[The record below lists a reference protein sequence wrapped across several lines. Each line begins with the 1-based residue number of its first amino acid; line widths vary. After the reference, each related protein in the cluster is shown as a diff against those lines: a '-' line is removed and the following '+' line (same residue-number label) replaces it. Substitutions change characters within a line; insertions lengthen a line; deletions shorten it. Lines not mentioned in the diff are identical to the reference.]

1 MNDEELAK
9 VLKNFNISN
18 EINIEN
24 FFEHNIRTVGDY
36 IDYTTFESEFKKYYS
51 SNSSLVDKYMETLS
65 SQIFNKANETKIWQI
80 FVLCDIY
87 KMLNKKM
94 LKPFF
99 CFCYI
104 SALISNKLK
113 ENNFIS
119 QTALEFIVM
128 NKLSIEEE
136 ININQFDFSIA
147 KPLGLDELTTW
158 IVFFSL
164 DIEHRRKISISDFVS
179 VIDSFIENN
188 SDSAPAVGENLDEL
202 NEEQMKTI
210 KMISSL
216 CIEKGLHEADL
227 YNNATNSSTNEI
239 KSEKLKK
246 TMKNQFGD
254 RISDKELDNFISIFN
269 DKVTFPQFN
278 NVFTKTKYNVLSTS
292 TKENF
297 AKFQERLHRLPVKD
311 NVEVFN
317 KIYYAIMKI
326 IKSHY
331 TKPKETE
338 KKQPTVES
346 KEKNKFNE
354 RRALIDKNVQDETN
368 KWNIIDLFES
378 LIITNNQIYIS
389 SYELYDY
396 ISKRGNL
403 SKESAFS
410 LISILDKDKD
420 GYVSYLDII
429 NYLLTTLTYKSVV
442 LSWRYISNFVNLK
455 DISILSLFNEDNN
468 IITINDT
475 VEKEI
480 FIKKFKSTFDIN
492 TAILILMYE
501 KMQEVIMKNY
511 KRNVIVNDIII
522 NINKQND
529 NTKDINRKRKFKNP
543 NEKINY
549 ECQKIIN
556 TFFTT
561 ENIQLFTQLKET
573 VTMSEYKD
581 NFLIKCN
588 FDYPNG
594 VLLFFKLKEEKD
606 NFIYTKKLYEY
617 ISSNAKFY
625 SDKFYLR
632 NMLKILNNKYTEDYF
647 ILCLETVPYVIEGV
661 SSFDIMKM
669 INVFYPSLSNQI
681 VYHIVKRIDIEEK
694 GVISYNNIINFIE
707 AYTKCKLTYNFL
719 LKVIASYLDVH
730 KINTKDY
737 LSQNILINE
746 NEIITIENSDKVFS
760 KIFKLKESQIEFF
773 FNNNHITLS
782 QLIKDVDFIRLNISD
797 NTEINTETINQF
809 EELFKA
815 IGIKFDDIDTLNIT
829 TDLEI
834 SVNELFTYIKN
845 KIKQKQLTNESEI
858 LKKLILILKSFDK
871 ESKGLIKYEKIFTLF
886 NIRNAKWH
894 MKFISLYVLIKFNG
908 DLNKYIKYKNV
919 TNNQFLTKEEYEF
932 IFIDE
937 EMKQNQY
944 ISDEIFLTFQTQS
957 MFSIY
962 SYLNYIKKIERE
974 VKFKKYN
981 DEDIELIIKSEIQR
995 YESEHYLEKK
1005 SFYSLY
1011 DNIEVNNSFGKVL
1024 CSKIKSMLSSQTKMK
1039 ERYIYVFLNK
1049 FSNGQFILFDLL
1061 SFTNVIQKYTFYKI
1075 SLKSIKQKITDES
1088 YNDTSSLTGKANLC
1102 KFANMMKDIFN
1113 LSLYETII
1121 IFDKLYYKN
1130 KDTAKRVKSIYE
1142 INLDD
1147 FCKYCDIEPT
1157 KIKNEDSVDES
1168 NSEDKK
1174 EINILSKEIMKKIP
1188 GFRLKKGKK
1197 QKSKESLY
1205 QKRHRAQI
1213 GKAFRKF
1220 ALKVK
1225 IASQDD
1231 LDTFFTTYDANQNGY
1246 ISRDELLNILNSFGD
1261 LSENEKMLMVNYVD
1275 ENNLDDISI
1284 QKFINV
1290 IQSIEF
1296 SQEEYDM
1303 IQNEIEKE
1311 KNKFKSQ
1318 INFKQLQSVY
1328 LSNKQKYKAPNNIKK
1343 CSKEEIFDY
1352 IMFSL
1357 QSNIYD
1363 NFTEGN
1369 TIEKSFYDISI
1380 QNSSKVIPQIEF
1392 INIINETL
1400 SYQIDTDTSQRL
1412 IDIAFSDSEPSIK
1425 KSLLKQKLIPYLP
1438 FVDFVISYKITEDTK
1453 AQKKVKA
1460 EISDRLN
1467 LLYKKRNI
1475 QFGKFLKLKLDLNKE
1490 KDVIQIKTVLLNTF
1504 TFGSNTAKRT
1514 INEKEMY
1521 YFKNFL
1527 QKIDKSALSG
1537 INYEIKDSD
1546 YYEYITDNGNRKS
1559 MTIFNNERAAL
1570 KKCEMIYNSL
1580 KENEKFFDEE
1590 FGSWPEDKDPS
1601 NKMGKSSIY
1610 FSLAPKGQVD
1620 PSLIEWYRIDEIS
1633 KNPQFLCNTSDSS
1646 EVVQGA
1652 LGDCWFISALAAI
1665 STKDHL
1671 IRGEFHESI
1680 LEDGNIDN
1688 EETLMLSSGV
1698 YPPIFHYFRTK
1709 GIYCFRFYK
1718 NFKWRYVVID
1728 DRLPCMKVIGKA
1740 KRPKVLYSKC
1750 RNTNEFWVSLIEKAY
1765 AKLHGCYEAIVS
1777 GCIDDGIVDLT
1788 GQESFR
1794 ISLDLLQQHNIPD
1807 DRLWNIIKN
1816 YNRISIKQAKQEDD
1830 EDVITT
1836 KSNTIMLCSVEA
1848 DTNHQEI
1855 CFEDEKM
1862 GLLFNHGYPIL
1873 NAIEIPKLNGK
1884 HRQTSRLIRMKNSW
1898 GFKSWNGKWAMA
1910 SEEYEKNK
1918 EELIKALREIDEN
1931 AKLSEPGTF
1940 FMCFNDFRKIITKL
1954 YLGIEFYP
1962 NYVGFYYDDHW
1973 SDVLPSALPWES
1985 EPDFFN
1991 NPQYYINIKEKTKLF
2006 IDIAQQDPRI
2016 IRQSGNYFPFERFIR
2031 KNCLVIIKASNGK
2044 SRLTQY
2050 KEEDIIMV
2058 SPVRQHKDNSLH
2070 RPLQP
2075 GEYILIPCNCT
2086 KGKGGNFRLSIYVE
2100 DKIDESKGVINFMN
2114 RLKKVYVCKLP
2125 NEKDKDDININPVL
2139 IREYSKTEIEKEKD
2153 EKKNILVYQ
2162 LKKALDSQ
2170 KEEEITFTTNV
2181 K

>member
-1 MNDEELAK
+1 MNDEDLSK
-9 VLKNFNISN
+9 VLENFNISN

-24 FFEHNIRTVGDY
+24 FFEHSIRTIGDY

-51 SNSSLVDKYMETLS
+51 SNPSLVDKYMETLS
-65 SQIFNKANETKIWQI
+65 SQIFNKSNETKIRQI
-80 FVLCDIY
+80 FVLCNIY
-87 KMLNKKM
+87 KKLNKDMLN
-94 LKPFF
+94 PFF

-113 ENNFIS
+113 EKNCIS

-128 NKLSIEEE
+128 NKHSFEEE
-136 ININQFDFSIA
+136 ININQFDYAIA
-147 KPLGLDELTTW
+147 KPLGLDALTAW

-164 DIEHRRKISISDFVS
+164 DIDHKSNISISDFVS

-188 SDSAPAVGENLDEL
+188 SDSAVGENLDEL

-210 KMISSL
+210 NMISSL
-216 CIEKGLHEADL
+216 CIKKGLHEADI
-227 YNNATNSSTNEI
+227 YYNATKSSANET
-239 KSEKLKK
+239 KSETLKK
-246 TMKNQFGD
+246 TIKNQFGD
-254 RISDKELDNFISIFN
+254 KISDEELNNFICIFK

-278 NVFTKTKYNVLSTS
+278 NVFTKTKYNLLSTS

-297 AKFQERLHRLPVKD
+297 SEFQERLRRLPVKD
-311 NVEVFN
+311 NEEVFN
-317 KIYYAIMKI
+317 TIYNEIMKI
-326 IKSHY
+326 IKSHH
-331 TKPKETE
+331 TRPKEA
-338 KKQPTVES
+338 KKEPIVET
-346 KEKNKFNE
+346 KEKNIFNE
-354 RRALIDKNVQDETN
+354 RKALIDKNVQDETN
-368 KWNIIDLFES
+368 KWNIIDLLES

-403 SKESAFS
+403 SKENAFS
-410 LISILDKDKD
+410 LISFLDKDKD

-429 NYLLTTLTYKSVV
+429 NYLLITLTYKSVV

-480 FIKKFKSTFDIN
+480 FIKKFESTFDIN
-492 TAILILMYE
+492 AAILILMYE

-511 KRNVIVNDIII
+511 KRNVIVNDIIM

-529 NTKDINRKRKFKNP
+529 NSKDINSKRKFKNP

-556 TFFTT
+556 TFLTT
-561 ENIQLFTQLKET
+561 DNIQRFAQLKET
-573 VTMSEYKD
+573 VTMSEYKKD
-581 NFLIKCN
+581 FLIKCN

-594 VLLFFKLKEEKD
+594 VLLFYKLKEEKY

-617 ISSNAKFY
+617 ISSNAKLY

-632 NMLKILNNKYTEDYF
+632 NMLKILNNKYTEKYF
-647 ILCLETVPYVIEGV
+647 ILCLETVPYVIEGI
-661 SSFDIMKM
+661 STFDIMKM

-681 VYHIVKRIDIEEK
+681 VYHIVKRIDIEAK
-694 GVISYNNIINFIE
+694 GLISYINIINFIE
-707 AYTKCKLTYNFL
+707 AYTKYKLTYNLL
-719 LKVIASYLDVH
+719 LKVIASYLDMH

-746 NEIITIENSDKVFS
+746 NEIITIKNSNKVLS

-773 FNNNHITLS
+773 CSNKHITLN

-797 NTEINTETINQF
+797 NTEINTDTINQF
-809 EELFKA
+809 EELFKPL
-815 IGIKFDDIDTLNIT
+815 GITFDDIDTLNIT

-834 SVNELFTYIKN
+834 SVNELFTYLKN
-845 KIKQKQLTNESEI
+845 KIKQKQLSNESDI

-871 ESKGLIKYEKIFTLF
+871 ESRGLLKYENIFTLF
-886 NIRNAKWH
+886 NIHNAKWH

-908 DLNKYIKYKNV
+908 DINKYIKYKNV

-944 ISDEIFLTFQTQS
+944 ISDEIFQIFQTQS

-974 VKFKKYN
+974 VKFKKYS

-995 YESEHYLEKK
+995 YESENYLEKK

-1011 DNIEVNNSFGKVL
+1011 DSIEVNNSFGKVL
-1024 CSKIKSMLSSQTKMK
+1024 CSKIKTVLSSQTKMK
-1039 ERYIYVFLNK
+1039 ERYIFVFLNK

-1075 SLKSIKQKITDES
+1075 SLKSIKQKISDES
-1088 YNDTSSLTGKANLC
+1088 FNDTSSLTGKANLC
-1102 KFANMMKDIFN
+1102 KFANIMKDIFN

-1130 KDTAKRVKSIYE
+1130 KDTAKKVKSIYE

-1147 FCKYCDIEPT
+1147 FCNYCDIEPT
-1157 KIKNEDSVDES
+1157 KISNEDSVDES
-1168 NSEDKK
+1168 NTEDKK
-1174 EINILSKEIMKKIP
+1174 DINVLSKEILKKIP
-1188 GFRLKKGKK
+1188 GFILKKGKK
-1197 QKSKESLY
+1197 QKSKESSY

-1213 GKAFRKF
+1213 EKAFRKF

-1225 IASQDD
+1225 IASGDD
-1231 LDTFFTTYDANQNGY
+1231 LDTFFTTYDTNQNGY

-1261 LSENEKMLMVNYVD
+1261 LSENEKILMVNYVD

-1284 QKFINV
+1284 QSFINV

-1296 SQEEYDM
+1296 SQEDYDM
-1303 IQNEIEKE
+1303 IQKEIEIE

-1318 INFKQLQSVY
+1318 INFKQLQSTY
-1328 LSNKQKYKAPNNIKK
+1328 LSNKQKYKPPINIKN
-1343 CSKEEIFDY
+1343 CSKEEIFNY
-1352 IMFSL
+1352 IIFSL

-1369 TIEKSFYDISI
+1369 TIEKSFYEISI

-1400 SYQIDTDTSQRL
+1400 SYQIDTETSQRL

-1438 FVDFVISYKITEDTK
+1438 FIDFVISYKIIEDTK
-1453 AQKKVKA
+1453 AQEKVNA
-1460 EISDRLN
+1460 EISDKLS
-1467 LLYKKRNI
+1467 NI
-1475 QFGKFLKLKLDLNKE
+1475 QFSRNLKLKFDLNKE
-1490 KDVIQIKTVLLNTF
+1490 EDVIQLKSELLNTF
-1504 TFGSNTAKRT
+1504 TFGSNQAKNT
-1514 INEKEMY
+1514 INEKEM
-1521 YFKNFL
+1521 NFL
-1527 QKIDKSALSG
+1527 QTIEQSSLSG
-1537 INYEIKDSD
+1537 INYEIKNSD
-1546 YYEYITDNGNRKS
+1546 YYEYITDSGNKKS

-1610 FSLAPKGQVD
+1610 FNLAPKGQVD

-1633 KNPQFLCNTSDSS
+1633 KNPQFLCNASDSS

-1794 ISLDLLQQHNIPD
+1794 ISLDLRQQHNMPN

-1816 YNRISIKQAKQEDD
+1816 YNRISIKKAKQDDD

-1848 DTNHQEI
+1848 DTKHQEI

-1873 NAIEIPKLNGK
+1873 NAIEIPKPKGK

-1918 EELIKALREIDEN
+1918 EELIKALREIDES

-1973 SDVLPSALPWES
+1973 SDVLPTALPWES

-1991 NPQYYINIKEKTKLF
+1991 NPQYYIHIKEKTKLF
-2006 IDIAQQDPRI
+2006 INIAQQDPRI
-2016 IRQSGNYFPFERFIR
+2016 IRQRGNYFPFERFVR
-2031 KNCLVIIKASNGK
+2031 KNCLVIAKVSNGK

-2050 KEEDIIMV
+2050 KEEDIIMI

-2070 RPLQP
+2070 CPLQP

-2086 KGKGGNFRLSIYVE
+2086 RGKGGNFRLSIYVE

-2162 LKKALDSQ
+2162 FKKALDSQ
-2170 KEEEITFTTNV
+2170 KEEEITNNNEV

>member
-1 MNDEELAK
+1 MNDEELSK
-9 VLKNFNISN
+9 VLENFNISN

-24 FFEHNIRTVGDY
+24 FFEHSIRTIGDY
-36 IDYTTFESEFKKYYS
+36 IDYTTFESEFKQYYS

-65 SQIFNKANETKIWQI
+65 SQIFNKSNETKIWQI

-87 KMLNKKM
+87 KKLNKDMLN
-94 LKPFF
+94 PFF

-113 ENNFIS
+113 EKNCIS

-128 NKLSIEEE
+128 NKHSFEEE
-136 ININQFDFSIA
+136 ININQFDYAIA
-147 KPLGLDELTTW
+147 KPLGLDALTAW

-164 DIEHRRKISISDFVS
+164 DIDHKSNISISDFVS

-188 SDSAPAVGENLDEL
+188 SDSAVGENLDEL

-210 KMISSL
+210 NMISSL
-216 CIEKGLHEADL
+216 CIKKGLHEADI
-227 YNNATNSSTNEI
+227 YYNATKSSANET
-239 KSEKLKK
+239 KSETLKK
-246 TMKNQFGD
+246 TIKNQFGD
-254 RISDKELDNFISIFN
+254 KISDEELNNFICIFK

-278 NVFTKTKYNVLSTS
+278 NVFTKTKYNLLSTS
-292 TKENF
+292 TKTNF
-297 AKFQERLHRLPVKD
+297 SEFQERLRRLPVKD
-311 NVEVFN
+311 NEEVFN
-317 KIYYAIMKI
+317 TIYNEIMKI
-326 IKSHY
+326 IKSHH
-331 TKPKETE
+331 TRPKEA
-338 KKQPTVES
+338 KKEPIVET
-346 KEKNKFNE
+346 KEKNIFNE
-354 RRALIDKNVQDETN
+354 RKALIDKNVQDETN
-368 KWNIIDLFES
+368 KWNKIDLLES

-403 SKESAFS
+403 SKENAFS

-429 NYLLTTLTYKSVV
+429 NYLLITLTYKSVV

-480 FIKKFKSTFDIN
+480 FIKKFESTFDIN

-511 KRNVIVNDIII
+511 KRNVIVNDIIM

-529 NTKDINRKRKFKNP
+529 NSKDINSKRKFKNP

-556 TFFTT
+556 TFLTT
-561 ENIQLFTQLKET
+561 DNIQRFAQLKET
-573 VTMSEYKD
+573 VTMSEYKND
-581 NFLIKCN
+581 FLIKCN

-594 VLLFFKLKEEKD
+594 VLLFYKLKEEKN

-617 ISSNAKFY
+617 ISSNAKLY

-632 NMLKILNNKYTEDYF
+632 NMLKILNNKYKEKYF
-647 ILCLETVPYVIEGV
+647 ILCLETVPYVIEGI
-661 SSFDIMKM
+661 STFDIMKM

-681 VYHIVKRIDIEEK
+681 VYHIVKRIDIEAK
-694 GVISYNNIINFIE
+694 GLISYINIINFIE
-707 AYTKCKLTYNFL
+707 AYTKYKLTYNLL
-719 LKVIASYLDVH
+719 LKVIASYLDMH

-746 NEIITIENSDKVFS
+746 NEIITIENSNKVLS

-773 FNNNHITLS
+773 CRKNHITLN

-797 NTEINTETINQF
+797 NTEINTDTINQF
-809 EELFKA
+809 EELFKPL
-815 IGIKFDDIDTLNIT
+815 GITFDDIDTLNIT

-834 SVNELFTYIKN
+834 SVNELFTYLKN
-845 KIKQKQLTNESEI
+845 KIKQKQLSNESDI

-871 ESKGLIKYEKIFTLF
+871 ESRGLLKYENIFTVF
-886 NIRNAKWH
+886 NIHNAKWH

-908 DLNKYIKYKNV
+908 DINKYIKYKNV

-944 ISDEIFLTFQTQS
+944 ISDEIFQIFQTQS

-974 VKFKKYN
+974 VKFKKYS

-995 YESEHYLEKK
+995 YESENYLEKK

-1011 DNIEVNNSFGKVL
+1011 DSIEVNNSFGKVL
-1024 CSKIKSMLSSQTKMK
+1024 CSKIKTVLSSQTKMK
-1039 ERYIYVFLNK
+1039 ERYIFVFLNK

-1075 SLKSIKQKITDES
+1075 SLKSIKQKISDES
-1088 YNDTSSLTGKANLC
+1088 FNDTSSLTGKANLC

-1130 KDTAKRVKSIYE
+1130 KDTAKKVKSIYE

-1147 FCKYCDIEPT
+1147 FCNYCDIEPT
-1157 KIKNEDSVDES
+1157 KISNEDSVDES
-1168 NSEDKK
+1168 NTEDKK
-1174 EINILSKEIMKKIP
+1174 DINVLSKEILKKIP
-1188 GFRLKKGKK
+1188 GFILKKGKK

-1205 QKRHRAQI
+1205 QKRHRPQI
-1213 GKAFRKF
+1213 EKAFRKF

-1225 IASQDD
+1225 IASGDD
-1231 LDTFFTTYDANQNGY
+1231 LDTFFTTYDTNQNGY

-1261 LSENEKMLMVNYVD
+1261 LSENEKILMVNYVD

-1284 QKFINV
+1284 QSFINV

-1296 SQEEYDM
+1296 SQEDYDM
-1303 IQNEIEKE
+1303 IQKEIEIE

-1318 INFKQLQSVY
+1318 INFKQLQSTY
-1328 LSNKQKYKAPNNIKK
+1328 LSNKQKYKPPINIKN
-1343 CSKEEIFDY
+1343 CSKEEIFNY
-1352 IMFSL
+1352 IIFSL

-1369 TIEKSFYDISI
+1369 TIEKSFYEISI

-1400 SYQIDTDTSQRL
+1400 SYQIDTETSQRL

-1438 FVDFVISYKITEDTK
+1438 FIDFVISYKIIEDTK
-1453 AQKKVKA
+1453 EVNA
-1460 EISDRLN
+1460 EISDKLSN
-1467 LLYKKRNI
+1467 NQFSRN
-1475 QFGKFLKLKLDLNKE
+1475 LKLKLDLDKE
-1490 KDVIQIKTVLLNTF
+1490 KNVIQLKSALLNTF
-1504 TFGSNTAKRT
+1504 TFGSNQAKNT

-1527 QKIDKSALSG
+1527 QTIEQSSLSG

-1546 YYEYITDNGNRKS
+1546 YYEYITDSGNKKS

-1610 FSLAPKGQVD
+1610 FNLAPKGQVD

-1633 KNPQFLCNTSDSS
+1633 KNPQFLCNTSGSS

-1794 ISLDLLQQHNIPD
+1794 ISLDLLQQHNMPN

-1816 YNRISIKQAKQEDD
+1816 YNRISIKKAKQDDD

-1873 NAIEIPKLNGK
+1873 NAIEIPKPKGK

-1973 SDVLPSALPWES
+1973 SDVLPTALPWES

-2006 IDIAQQDPRI
+2006 INIAQQDPRI
-2016 IRQSGNYFPFERFIR
+2016 IRQRGNYFPFERFVR
-2031 KNCLVIIKASNGK
+2031 KNCLVIAKASNGK

-2050 KEEDIIMV
+2050 KEEDIIMI

-2070 RPLQP
+2070 RLLQP

-2086 KGKGGNFRLSIYVE
+2086 RGKGGNFRLSIYVE

-2125 NEKDKDDININPVL
+2125 NEKDKDDININTVL

-2153 EKKNILVYQ
+2153 EKKNILAYQ

-2170 KEEEITFTTNV
+2170 KEEEKTINTEV

>member
-1 MNDEELAK
+1 MNDEDLSK
-9 VLKNFNISN
+9 VLENFNISN

-24 FFEHNIRTVGDY
+24 FFEHSIRTIGDY

-51 SNSSLVDKYMETLS
+51 SNPSLVDKYMETLS
-65 SQIFNKANETKIWQI
+65 SQIFNKSNETKIRQI

-87 KMLNKKM
+87 KKLNKSM

-113 ENNFIS
+113 EKNCIS

-128 NKLSIEEE
+128 NKHSFEEE
-136 ININQFDFSIA
+136 ININQFDYAIA
-147 KPLGLDELTTW
+147 KPLGLDALTAW

-164 DIEHRRKISISDFVS
+164 DIDHKSNISISDFVS

-188 SDSAPAVGENLDEL
+188 SDSAVGENLDEL

-210 KMISSL
+210 NMISSL
-216 CIEKGLHEADL
+216 CIKKGLHEADI
-227 YNNATNSSTNEI
+227 YYNATKSSANET
-239 KSEKLKK
+239 KSETLKK
-246 TMKNQFGD
+246 TIKNQFGD
-254 RISDKELDNFISIFN
+254 KISDEELNNFICIFN

-278 NVFTKTKYNVLSTS
+278 NVFTKTKYNLLSTS

-297 AKFQERLHRLPVKD
+297 SKFQERLRRLPVKD
-311 NVEVFN
+311 NEEVFN
-317 KIYYAIMKI
+317 TIYNEIMKI
-326 IKSHY
+326 KKSHH
-331 TKPKETE
+331 TRPKEA
-338 KKQPTVES
+338 KKEPIVET
-346 KEKNKFNE
+346 KEKNIFNE
-354 RRALIDKNVQDETN
+354 RKALIDKNVQDETN
-368 KWNIIDLFES
+368 KWNIIDLLES

-429 NYLLTTLTYKSVV
+429 NYLLITLTYKSVV

-480 FIKKFKSTFDIN
+480 FIKKFESTFDIN

-511 KRNVIVNDIII
+511 KRNVIVNDIIM

-529 NTKDINRKRKFKNP
+529 NSKDINSKRKFKNP

-556 TFFTT
+556 TFLTT
-561 ENIQLFTQLKET
+561 DNIQRFAQLKET
-573 VTMSEYKD
+573 VTMSEYKND
-581 NFLIKCN
+581 FLIKCN

-594 VLLFFKLKEEKD
+594 VLLFYKLKEEKY

-617 ISSNAKFY
+617 ISSNAKLY

-632 NMLKILNNKYTEDYF
+632 NMLKILNNKYKEKYF
-647 ILCLETVPYVIEGV
+647 ILCLETVPYVIEGI
-661 SSFDIMKM
+661 STFDIMKM

-681 VYHIVKRIDIEEK
+681 VYHIVKRIDIEAK
-694 GVISYNNIINFIE
+694 GLISYINIINFIE
-707 AYTKCKLTYNFL
+707 AYTKYKLTYNLL
-719 LKVIASYLDVH
+719 LKVIASYLDMH

-737 LSQNILINE
+737 LSQNILINQ
-746 NEIITIENSDKVFS
+746 NEIITIKNSNKVLS

-773 FNNNHITLS
+773 CRKNHITLN

-797 NTEINTETINQF
+797 NTEINTDTINQF
-809 EELFKA
+809 EELFKPL
-815 IGIKFDDIDTLNIT
+815 GITFDDIDTLNIT

-834 SVNELFTYIKN
+834 SVNELFTYLKN
-845 KIKQKQLTNESEI
+845 KIKQKQLSNESDI

-871 ESKGLIKYEKIFTLF
+871 ESRGLLKYENIFTLF
-886 NIRNAKWH
+886 NIHNAKWH

-908 DLNKYIKYKNV
+908 DINKYIKYKNV

-944 ISDEIFLTFQTQS
+944 ISDEIFQIFQTQS

-974 VKFKKYN
+974 VKFKKYS

-995 YESEHYLEKK
+995 YESENYLEKK

-1011 DNIEVNNSFGKVL
+1011 DSIEVNNSFGKVL
-1024 CSKIKSMLSSQTKMK
+1024 CSKIKTVLSSQTKMK
-1039 ERYIYVFLNK
+1039 ERYIFVFLNK

-1075 SLKSIKQKITDES
+1075 SLKSIKQKISDES
-1088 YNDTSSLTGKANLC
+1088 FNDTSSLTGKANLC

-1130 KDTAKRVKSIYE
+1130 KDTAKKVKSIYE

-1147 FCKYCDIEPT
+1147 FCNYCDIEPT
-1157 KIKNEDSVDES
+1157 KISNEDSVDES
-1168 NSEDKK
+1168 NTEDKK
-1174 EINILSKEIMKKIP
+1174 DINVLSKEILKKIP
-1188 GFRLKKGKK
+1188 GFILKKGKK
-1197 QKSKESLY
+1197 QKSKESSY
-1205 QKRHRAQI
+1205 QKRHRPQI
-1213 GKAFRKF
+1213 EEAFRKF

-1225 IASQDD
+1225 IASGDD
-1231 LDTFFTTYDANQNGY
+1231 LDTFFTTYDTNQNGY

-1261 LSENEKMLMVNYVD
+1261 LSENEKILMVNYVD

-1284 QKFINV
+1284 QSFINV

-1296 SQEEYDM
+1296 SQEDYDM
-1303 IQNEIEKE
+1303 IQKEIEIE

-1318 INFKQLQSVY
+1318 INFKQLQSTY
-1328 LSNKQKYKAPNNIKK
+1328 LSNKQKYKPPINIKN
-1343 CSKEEIFDY
+1343 CSKEEIFNY
-1352 IMFSL
+1352 IIFSL

-1369 TIEKSFYDISI
+1369 TIEKSFYEISI

-1400 SYQIDTDTSQRL
+1400 SYQIDTETSQRL

-1438 FVDFVISYKITEDTK
+1438 FIDFVISYKIIEDTK
-1453 AQKKVKA
+1453 AQEKVKA
-1460 EISDRLN
+1460 EI
-1467 LLYKKRNI
+1467 
-1475 QFGKFLKLKLDLNKE
+1475 KLKFDLNKE
-1490 KDVIQIKTVLLNTF
+1490 EDVIQLKSELLNTF
-1504 TFGSNTAKRT
+1504 TFGSNQAKNT

-1521 YFKNFL
+1521 SFKNFL
-1527 QKIDKSALSG
+1527 QTINQSSLSG

-1546 YYEYITDNGNRKS
+1546 YYEYITDSGNKKS

-1610 FSLAPKGQVD
+1610 FNLAPKGQVD

-1633 KNPQFLCNTSDSS
+1633 KNPQFLCNTSGSS

-1794 ISLDLLQQHNIPD
+1794 ISLDLQQQHNIPN

-1816 YNRISIKQAKQEDD
+1816 YNRISIKKAKQDDD

-1873 NAIEIPKLNGK
+1873 NAIEIPKPKGK

-1973 SDVLPSALPWES
+1973 SDVLPTALPWES

-2006 IDIAQQDPRI
+2006 INIAQQDPRI
-2016 IRQSGNYFPFERFIR
+2016 IRQRGNYFPFERFVR
-2031 KNCLVIIKASNGK
+2031 KNCLVIAKVSNGK
-2044 SRLTQY
+2044 SRLTHY
-2050 KEEDIIMV
+2050 KEEDIIMI
-2058 SPVRQHKDNSLH
+2058 STVRQHKDNSLH
-2070 RPLQP
+2070 CPLQP

-2086 KGKGGNFRLSIYVE
+2086 RGKGGNFRLSIYVE

-2162 LKKALDSQ
+2162 FKKALDSL
-2170 KEEEITFTTNV
+2170 KEEEITTNTEV

>member
-1 MNDEELAK
+1 MNDEDLSK
-9 VLKNFNISN
+9 VLENFNISN

-24 FFEHNIRTVGDY
+24 FFEQSIRTIGDY

-65 SQIFNKANETKIWQI
+65 SQIFNKSNETKIRQI

-87 KMLNKKM
+87 KKLNKDMLN
-94 LKPFF
+94 PFF

-113 ENNFIS
+113 EKNCIS

-128 NKLSIEEE
+128 NKHSFEEE
-136 ININQFDFSIA
+136 ININQFDYAIA
-147 KPLGLDELTTW
+147 KPLGLDALTAW

-164 DIEHRRKISISDFVS
+164 DIDHKRKISISDFVS

-188 SDSAPAVGENLDEL
+188 SDSAVGENLDEL

-210 KMISSL
+210 NMISSL
-216 CIEKGLHEADL
+216 CIEKGLHEADI
-227 YNNATNSSTNEI
+227 YNNATKSSANET
-239 KSEKLKK
+239 KSETLKK
-246 TMKNQFGD
+246 TIKNQFGD
-254 RISDKELDNFISIFN
+254 KISDEELNKFICIFK

-278 NVFTKTKYNVLSTS
+278 NVFTKTKYNLLSTS

-297 AKFQERLHRLPVKD
+297 SKFQERLRRLPVKD
-311 NVEVFN
+311 NEEVFN
-317 KIYYAIMKI
+317 TIYNEIMKI

-331 TKPKETE
+331 TEPQEERKE
-338 KKQPTVES
+338 PIVET
-346 KEKNKFNE
+346 KEKNIFNE
-354 RRALIDKNVQDETN
+354 RFALIDKNVQDETN
-368 KWNIIDLFES
+368 KWNIIDLLES

-403 SKESAFS
+403 SKEFAFS

-429 NYLLTTLTYKSVV
+429 NYLLITLTYKSVV

-480 FIKKFKSTFDIN
+480 FIKKFESTFDIN

-511 KRNVIVNDIII
+511 KRNVIVNDIIM

-529 NTKDINRKRKFKNP
+529 NSKDINSKRKFKNP

-556 TFFTT
+556 TFLTT
-561 ENIQLFTQLKET
+561 DNIQQFAQLKET
-573 VTMSEYKD
+573 VTMSEYKND
-581 NFLIKCN
+581 FLIKCN

-594 VLLFFKLKEEKD
+594 VLLFYKLKEEKY

-617 ISSNAKFY
+617 ISSNAKLY

-632 NMLKILNNKYTEDYF
+632 NMLKILNNKYTEKYF
-647 ILCLETVPYVIEGV
+647 ILCLETVPYVIEGI
-661 SSFDIMKM
+661 STFDIMKM

-681 VYHIVKRIDIEEK
+681 VYHIVKRIDIEAK
-694 GVISYNNIINFIE
+694 GLISYINIINFIE
-707 AYTKCKLTYNFL
+707 AYTKYKLTYNLL
-719 LKVIASYLDVH
+719 LKVIASYLDMH

-737 LSQNILINE
+737 LSQNILINQ
-746 NEIITIENSDKVFS
+746 NEIITIENSNKVLS

-773 FNNNHITLS
+773 CRKNHITLN

-797 NTEINTETINQF
+797 NTEINTDTINQF
-809 EELFKA
+809 EELFKPL
-815 IGIKFDDIDTLNIT
+815 GITFDDIDTLNIT

-834 SVNELFTYIKN
+834 SVNELFTYLKN
-845 KIKQKQLTNESEI
+845 KIKQKQLSNESDI

-871 ESKGLIKYEKIFTLF
+871 ESRGLLKYENIFTVF
-886 NIRNAKWH
+886 NIHNAKWH

-908 DLNKYIKYKNV
+908 DINKYIKYKNV

-944 ISDEIFLTFQTQS
+944 ISDEIFQIFQTQS

-974 VKFKKYN
+974 VKFKKYS

-995 YESEHYLEKK
+995 YESENYLEKK

-1011 DNIEVNNSFGKVL
+1011 DSIEVNNSFGKVL
-1024 CSKIKSMLSSQTKMK
+1024 CSKIKTVLSSQTKMK
-1039 ERYIYVFLNK
+1039 ERYIFVFLNK

-1075 SLKSIKQKITDES
+1075 SLKSIKQKISDES
-1088 YNDTSSLTGKANLC
+1088 FNDTSSLTGKANLC

-1130 KDTAKRVKSIYE
+1130 KDTAKKVKSIYE

-1147 FCKYCDIEPT
+1147 FCNYCDIEPT
-1157 KIKNEDSVDES
+1157 KISNEDSVDES
-1168 NSEDKK
+1168 NTEDKK
-1174 EINILSKEIMKKIP
+1174 DINVLSKEILKKIP
-1188 GFRLKKGKK
+1188 GFILKKGKK

-1205 QKRHRAQI
+1205 QKRHRPQI
-1213 GKAFRKF
+1213 EKAFRKF

-1225 IASQDD
+1225 IASGDD
-1231 LDTFFTTYDANQNGY
+1231 LDTFFTTYDTNQNGY

-1261 LSENEKMLMVNYVD
+1261 LSENEKILMVNYVD

-1284 QKFINV
+1284 QSFINV

-1296 SQEEYDM
+1296 PQEEYDM
-1303 IQNEIEKE
+1303 IQKEIEIE

-1318 INFKQLQSVY
+1318 INFKQLQSTY
-1328 LSNKQKYKAPNNIKK
+1328 LSNKQKYKPPINIKN
-1343 CSKEEIFDY
+1343 CSKEEIFNY
-1352 IMFSL
+1352 IIFSL

-1369 TIEKSFYDISI
+1369 TIEKSFYEISI

-1400 SYQIDTDTSQRL
+1400 SYQIDTETSQRL

-1438 FVDFVISYKITEDTK
+1438 FIDFVISYKIIEDTK
-1453 AQKKVKA
+1453 EVNA
-1460 EISDRLN
+1460 EISDKLSN
-1467 LLYKKRNI
+1467 NQFSRN
-1475 QFGKFLKLKLDLNKE
+1475 LKLKLDLNKE
-1490 KDVIQIKTVLLNTF
+1490 KDLIQKKSALLNTF
-1504 TFGSNTAKRT
+1504 TFGSNQAKNT

-1527 QKIDKSALSG
+1527 QTIEQSSLSG

-1546 YYEYITDNGNRKS
+1546 YYEYITDSGNKKS

-1610 FSLAPKGQVD
+1610 FNLAPKGQVD

-1794 ISLDLLQQHNIPD
+1794 ISLDLLQQHNMPN

-1816 YNRISIKQAKQEDD
+1816 YNRISIKKAKQDDD

-1873 NAIEIPKLNGK
+1873 NAIEIPKPKGK

-1973 SDVLPSALPWES
+1973 SDVLPTALPWES

-2006 IDIAQQDPRI
+2006 INIAQQDPRI
-2016 IRQSGNYFPFERFIR
+2016 IRQRGNYFPFERFVR
-2031 KNCLVIIKASNGK
+2031 KNCLVIAKASNGK

-2050 KEEDIIMV
+2050 KEEDIIMI
-2058 SPVRQHKDNSLH
+2058 SPVRQHKDNSFH
-2070 RPLQP
+2070 CPLQP

-2086 KGKGGNFRLSIYVE
+2086 RGKGGNFRLSIYVE

-2162 LKKALDSQ
+2162 LKRALDSL
-2170 KEEEITFTTNV
+2170 KEEEITTNTEV